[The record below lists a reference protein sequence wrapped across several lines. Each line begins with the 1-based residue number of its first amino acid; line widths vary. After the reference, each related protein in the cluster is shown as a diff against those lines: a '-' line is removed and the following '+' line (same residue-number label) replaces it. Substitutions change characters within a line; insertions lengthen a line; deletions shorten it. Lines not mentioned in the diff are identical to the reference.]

1 MERRF
6 LGNSEFEITRIG
18 LGTWAIGG
26 PWQFGWGPQ
35 DDDDSI
41 RAIHEA
47 LDGGINWIDTAP
59 AYGLGRS
66 EEVVARALKQSDQ
79 NPYVFTK
86 CGIVWNAKGS
96 PSQTLRKASIV
107 QEVEDSLHRLDL
119 DVIDLYQVHWPI
131 PEGEIDEGCAA
142 VEELRTAG
150 KIRYAG
156 VSNFSVA
163 QMEQVGGLLEITSL
177 QPPYSLVQP
186 EVEDDILPYCLEKGI
201 GVINYSPM
209 GSGLLTG
216 KMSRERI
223 DALPEDDW
231 RRKSDRFKEPKLSM
245 NLALVDVLQEVA
257 GRHECSIA
265 EAAIAWTL
273 HNPAVTGAI
282 VGARRADQI
291 GGVIR
296 AAEVVLTDEDLSALN
311 IVRTEGS

>member
-1 MERRF
+1 MERRV
-6 LGNSEFEITRIG
+6 LGSSDFEITRIG

-35 DDDDSI
+35 DDNDSI
-41 RAIHEA
+41 GAIHRA
-47 LDGGINWIDTAP
+47 LDCGINWIDTAP

-66 EEVVARALKQSDQ
+66 EEVVAKALRQTDHE
-79 NPYVFTK
+79 PYVFTK
-86 CGIVWNAKGS
+86 CGIVWDANS
-96 PSQTLRKASIV
+96 RPSQTLRKDSIV
-107 QEVEDSLHRLDL
+107 REVEDSLRRLD
-119 DVIDLYQVHWPI
+119 VETIDLYQVHWPI

-142 VEELRTAG
+142 VEELRTVG

-163 QMEQVGGLLEITSL
+163 QMKQVGGLLEITSL

-186 EVEDDILPYCLEKGI
+186 EVGDDVLPFCLEKEI

-216 KMSRERI
+216 KMTRERI
-223 DALPEDDW
+223 DALPGDDW
-231 RRKSDRFKEPKLSM
+231 RRKNDKFKEPKLST
-245 NLALVDVLQEVA
+245 NLALVEVLRQIA
-257 GRHECSIA
+257 DRHECSVA

-282 VGARRADQI
+282 VGVRRPEQVD
-291 GGVIR
+291 GVIG
-296 AAEVVLTDEDLSALN
+296 ASEVGLDDEDLAALN
-311 IVRTEGS
+311 KVGIDES